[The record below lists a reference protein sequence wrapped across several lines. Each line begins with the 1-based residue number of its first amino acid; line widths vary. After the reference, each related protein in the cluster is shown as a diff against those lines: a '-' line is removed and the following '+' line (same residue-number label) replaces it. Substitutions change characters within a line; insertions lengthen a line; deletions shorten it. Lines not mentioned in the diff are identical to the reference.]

1 MKTIILFLQFICFTY
16 TVNAQFIEQWSQSY
30 NGTGNY
36 NDAATSV
43 ALDDVKN
50 VYVTGYS
57 YGMGTLNDYATVKY
71 NSNGIQQW
79 VTRYNGPGNDNDIV
93 NAITVFNNE
102 IYVTGQSA
110 GSGTAYDY
118 ATIKYNSSGVQQWIA
133 RYNGPSNSN
142 DGATAITTDALGN
155 VYVTGQ
161 SYGGTSTSYDFAT
174 IKYSSS
180 GIQQWEARFNGTGN
194 GNDGANA
201 VTVDQYF
208 NVYVT
213 GYSVGAGSS
222 LDYTTIKYNSS
233 GVQQWIAKYNGT
245 ANDIDISKC
254 IELSSS
260 GQVIISGYS
269 RGSGTSLDYVTIKY
283 DSLGAELWISR
294 YNGAANGGDIPNA
307 IAISNSGDI
316 VVTGVTNTDVSG
328 ILANYA
334 TLKYNAAGQ
343 IQWIGIYN
351 GPGNNND
358 SATSIAIDDSGN
370 VFVTGKSI
378 GSGTSFDFATIKYN
392 PSGVSQY
399 VARFNNSESSKDVA
413 NSIKVDEYGN
423 TYITGGSSLSG
434 NSDDFMTI
442 KYSKIS
448 GIKTISSIIPQQFEL
463 FQNYPNPFNP
473 VTNINYSLAVRT
485 FTNIKIFDIR
495 GIEVA
500 ELINEFQ
507 NPGVYSIDWN
517 AGNLESGI
525 YFYTLETEKFT
536 DTKKMIL
543 LK

>member
-1 MKTIILFLQFICFTY
+1 MKTIILILQIICFTY
-16 TVNAQFIEQWSQSY
+16 TINAQFIEQWSQSY

-36 NDAATSV
+36 NDAATSI
-43 ALDDVKN
+43 AIDDAKN

-57 YGMGTLNDYATVKY
+57 YGTGTLNDFATVKY
-71 NSNGIQQW
+71 NTNGVQQW
-79 VTRYNGPGNDNDIV
+79 ITRYNGPGNDNDIV
-93 NAITVFNNE
+93 TAITVFNNE

-174 IKYSSS
+174 IKYNSS
-180 GIQQWEARFNGTGN
+180 GIQQWEARYNGTGN

-201 VTVDQYF
+201 VIVDQYF

-233 GVQQWIAKYNGT
+233 GVQQWFAKYNGT
-245 ANDIDISKC
+245 ANDIDIGKC
-254 IELSSS
+254 IVLNNS
-260 GQVIISGYS
+260 GQVIVTGYS
-269 RGSGTSLDYVTIKY
+269 RGSGTSLDYVTINY
-283 DSLGAELWISR
+283 DSLGAEIWVSR

-307 IAISNSGDI
+307 ICLSNSGDI
-316 VVTGVTNTDVSG
+316 IVTGVTNTDVSG

-334 TLKYNAAGQ
+334 TIKYNAAGQ

-358 SATSIAIDDSGN
+358 SATSVAIDDSGN

-378 GSGTSFDFATIKYN
+378 GTGASFDFATIKYT
-392 PSGVSQY
+392 PSGVPQY
-399 VARFNNSESSKDVA
+399 VARFSYSESSKDVA

-423 TYITGGSSLSG
+423 TYLTGASTLTGS
-434 NSDDFMTI
+434 SDDFLTL
-442 KYSKIS
+442 KYSKLS
-448 GIKTISSIIPQQFEL
+448 GVNTISNFTPDRFVL

-473 VTNINYSLAVRT
+473 VTNINYSLSVRS
-485 FTNIKIFDIR
+485 FTKIKIFDIR

-500 ELINEFQ
+500 ELVNEFQ
-507 NPGVYSIDWN
+507 NPGTYSVDWF

-525 YFYTLETEKFT
+525 YFYTLETEKFK

>member
-1 MKTIILFLQFICFTY
+1 MKTIILILQIICFTY
-16 TVNAQFIEQWSQSY
+16 TINAQFIEQWSQSY

-36 NDAATSV
+36 NDAATSI
-43 ALDDVKN
+43 AIDDAKN

-57 YGMGTLNDYATVKY
+57 YGTGTLNDFATVKY
-71 NSNGIQQW
+71 NTNGVQQW
-79 VTRYNGPGNDNDIV
+79 ITRYNGPGNDNDIV
-93 NAITVFNNE
+93 TAITVFNNE

-174 IKYSSS
+174 IKYNSS
-180 GIQQWEARFNGTGN
+180 GIQQWEARYNGTGN

-201 VTVDQYF
+201 VIVDQYF

-233 GVQQWIAKYNGT
+233 GVQQWFAKYNGT
-245 ANDIDISKC
+245 ANDIDIGKC
-254 IELSSS
+254 IVLNNS
-260 GQVIISGYS
+260 GQVIVTGYS
-269 RGSGTSLDYVTIKY
+269 RGSGTSLDYVTINY
-283 DSLGAELWISR
+283 DSLGAEIWVSR

-307 IAISNSGDI
+307 VCLSNSGDI
-316 VVTGVTNTDVSG
+316 IVTGVTNTDVSG

-334 TLKYNAAGQ
+334 TIKYNAAGQ

-358 SATSIAIDDSGN
+358 SATSVAIDDSGN

-378 GSGTSFDFATIKYN
+378 GTGASFDFATIKYT
-392 PSGVSQY
+392 PSGVPQY
-399 VARFNNSESSKDVA
+399 VARFSYSESSKDVA

-423 TYITGGSSLSG
+423 TYLTGASTLTGS
-434 NSDDFMTI
+434 SDDFLTL
-442 KYSKIS
+442 KYSKLS
-448 GIKTISSIIPQQFEL
+448 GVNTISNFTPDRFVL

-473 VTNINYSLAVRT
+473 VTNINYSLSVRS
-485 FTNIKIFDIR
+485 FTKIKIFDIR

-500 ELINEFQ
+500 ELVNEFQ
-507 NPGVYSIDWN
+507 NPGTYSVDWF

-525 YFYTLETEKFT
+525 YFYTLETEKFK

>member
-1 MKTIILFLQFICFTY
+1 MKTIILILQIICFTY
-16 TVNAQFIEQWSQSY
+16 TINAQFIEQWSQSY

-36 NDAATSV
+36 NDAATSI
-43 ALDDVKN
+43 AIDDAKN

-57 YGMGTLNDYATVKY
+57 YGMGTLNDFATVKY
-71 NSNGIQQW
+71 NTNGVQQW
-79 VTRYNGPGNDNDIV
+79 IARYNGPGNDNDIIT
-93 NAITVFNNE
+93 AITVFNNE

-155 VYVTGQ
+155 VYVTGL

-174 IKYSSS
+174 IKYNSS
-180 GIQQWEARFNGTGN
+180 GLQQWEARYNGTGN

-245 ANDIDISKC
+245 ANDIDIGKC
-254 IELSSS
+254 IVLNNS
-260 GQVIISGYS
+260 GQIIVTGYS
-269 RGSGTSLDYVTIKY
+269 RGSGTSLDYVTINY
-283 DSLGAELWISR
+283 DSLGAEIWVSR

-307 IAISNSGDI
+307 IGLSNSGDI
-316 VVTGVTNTDVSG
+316 IVTGVTNTDVSG

-334 TLKYNAAGQ
+334 TIKYNAAGQ

-358 SATSIAIDDSGN
+358 SATSVAIDDSGN

-378 GSGTSFDFATIKYN
+378 GTGASFDFATIKYT
-392 PSGVSQY
+392 PSGVPQY
-399 VARFNNSESSKDVA
+399 VARFSYSESSKDVA

-423 TYITGGSSLSG
+423 TYLTGASTLTGS
-434 NSDDFMTI
+434 SDDFLTL
-442 KYSKIS
+442 KYSKLS
-448 GIKTISSIIPQQFEL
+448 GVNTISNFTPDRFEL

-473 VTNINYSLAVRT
+473 VTNINYSLSVRS
-485 FTNIKIFDIR
+485 FTKIKIFDIR

-500 ELINEFQ
+500 ELVNEFQ
-507 NPGVYSIDWN
+507 NPGTYSVDWF

-525 YFYTLETEKFT
+525 YFYTLETEKFK

>member
-1 MKTIILFLQFICFTY
+1 MKTIILILQIICFTY
-16 TVNAQFIEQWSQSY
+16 TINAQFIEQWSQSY

-36 NDAATSV
+36 NDAATSI
-43 ALDDVKN
+43 AIDDAKN

-57 YGMGTLNDYATVKY
+57 YGTGTLNDFATVKY
-71 NSNGIQQW
+71 NTNGVQQW
-79 VTRYNGPGNDNDIV
+79 ITRYNGPGNDNDIV
-93 NAITVFNNE
+93 TAITVFNNE

-174 IKYSSS
+174 IKYNSS
-180 GIQQWEARFNGTGN
+180 GIQQWEARYNGTGN

-201 VTVDQYF
+201 VIVDQYF

-233 GVQQWIAKYNGT
+233 GVQQWFAKYNGT
-245 ANDIDISKC
+245 ANDIDIGKC
-254 IELSSS
+254 IVLNNS
-260 GQVIISGYS
+260 GQVIVTGYS
-269 RGSGTSLDYVTIKY
+269 RGSGTSLDYVTINY
-283 DSLGAELWISR
+283 DSLGAEIWVSR

-307 IAISNSGDI
+307 VCLSNSGDI
-316 VVTGVTNTDVSG
+316 IVTGVTNTDVSG

-334 TLKYNAAGQ
+334 TIKYNVAGQ

-358 SATSIAIDDSGN
+358 SATSVAIDDSGN

-378 GSGTSFDFATIKYN
+378 GTGASFDFATIKYT
-392 PSGVSQY
+392 PSGVPQY
-399 VARFNNSESSKDVA
+399 VARFSYSESSKDVA

-423 TYITGGSSLSG
+423 TYLTGASTLTGS
-434 NSDDFMTI
+434 SDDFLTL
-442 KYSKIS
+442 KYSKLS
-448 GIKTISSIIPQQFEL
+448 GVNTISNFTPDRFVL

-473 VTNINYSLAVRT
+473 VTNINYSLSVRS
-485 FTNIKIFDIR
+485 FTKIKIFDIR

-500 ELINEFQ
+500 ELVNEFQ
-507 NPGVYSIDWN
+507 NPGTYSVDWF

-525 YFYTLETEKFT
+525 YFYTLETEKFK

>member
-1 MKTIILFLQFICFTY
+1 MKTIILILQIICFTY
-16 TVNAQFIEQWSQSY
+16 TINAQFIEQWSQSY

-36 NDAATSV
+36 NDAATSI
-43 ALDDVKN
+43 AIDDAKN
-50 VYVTGYS
+50 IYVTGYS
-57 YGMGTLNDYATVKY
+57 YGTGTLNDFATVKY
-71 NSNGIQQW
+71 NTNGVQQW
-79 VTRYNGPGNDNDIV
+79 IARYNGPGNDNDIV
-93 NAITVFNNE
+93 TAITVFNNE

-133 RYNGPSNSN
+133 RYNGPSNGN
-142 DGATAITTDALGN
+142 DGANAITTDALGN
-155 VYVTGQ
+155 VYITGL

-174 IKYSSS
+174 IKYNSS
-180 GIQQWEARFNGTGN
+180 GIQQWEARYNGTGN

-233 GVQQWIAKYNGT
+233 GVQQWFAKYNGT
-245 ANDIDISKC
+245 ANDIDIGKC
-254 IELSSS
+254 IVLNNS
-260 GQVIISGYS
+260 GQVIVTGYS
-269 RGSGTSLDYVTIKY
+269 RGSGTSLDYVTINY
-283 DSLGAELWISR
+283 DSLGAEIWVSR

-307 IAISNSGDI
+307 IGLSNSGDI
-316 VVTGVTNTDVSG
+316 IVTGVTNTDVSG

-334 TLKYNAAGQ
+334 TIKYNAAGQ

-358 SATSIAIDDSGN
+358 SATSVAIDDSGN

-378 GSGTSFDFATIKYN
+378 GTGASFDFATIKYT
-392 PSGVSQY
+392 PSGVPQY
-399 VARFNNSESSKDVA
+399 VARFSYSESSKDVA

-423 TYITGGSSLSG
+423 TYLTGASTLTGS
-434 NSDDFMTI
+434 SDDFLTL
-442 KYSKIS
+442 KYSKLS
-448 GIKTISSIIPQQFEL
+448 GVNTISNFTPDRFEL

-473 VTNINYSLAVRT
+473 VTNINYSLSVRS
-485 FTNIKIFDIR
+485 FTKIKIFDIR

-500 ELINEFQ
+500 ELVNEFQ
-507 NPGVYSIDWN
+507 NPGTYSVDWF

-525 YFYTLETEKFT
+525 YFYTLETEKFK

>member
-1 MKTIILFLQFICFTY
+1 MKTIILLLQIICFTY

-36 NDAATSV
+36 NDAATSI
-43 ALDDVKN
+43 AIDDAKN

-57 YGMGTLNDYATVKY
+57 YGMGTLNDYSTVKY
-71 NSNGIQQW
+71 NTNGVQQW
-79 VTRYNGPGNDNDIV
+79 ITRYNGPGNDNDIV
-93 NAITVFNNE
+93 TAITVYNNE

-142 DGATAITTDALGN
+142 DGATAIVTDALGN

-161 SYGGTSTSYDFAT
+161 SYGGTSSSYDFAT
-174 IKYSSS
+174 IKYNSS
-180 GIQQWEARFNGTGN
+180 GIQQWEARYNGTGN

-222 LDYTTIKYNSS
+222 LDYTTIKYNSF

-254 IELSSS
+254 IVLNNS
-260 GQVIISGYS
+260 GQVIVTGYS
-269 RGSGTSLDYVTIKY
+269 RGSGTSLDYVTINY
-283 DSLGAELWISR
+283 DSLGGELWVSR

-307 IAISNSGDI
+307 VALSNSGDI
-316 VVTGVTNTDVSG
+316 IVTGVTNTDVSG

-334 TLKYNAAGQ
+334 TIKYNAAGQ
-343 IQWIGIYN
+343 SQWIRIYN

-378 GSGTSFDFATIKYN
+378 GTSTSFDFATIKYN
-392 PSGVSQY
+392 SAGVSQY
-399 VARFNNSESSKDVA
+399 VARFNYSESSKDVA
-413 NSIKVDEYGN
+413 NSIKVDEFGN

-434 NSDDFMTI
+434 SSDDFMTI

-448 GIKTISSIIPQQFEL
+448 GINTISNIIPEKFEL

-473 VTNINYSLAVRT
+473 VTNINYSLSVRS
-485 FTNIKIFDIR
+485 FTKIKIFDIR
-495 GIEVA
+495 GIGVA
-500 ELINEFQ
+500 ELVNEFQ
-507 NPGVYSIDWN
+507 NPGTYSVDWY

-525 YFYTLETEKFT
+525 YFYTLETEKFK
-536 DTKKMIL
+536 DTKKLIL

>member
-1 MKTIILFLQFICFTY
+1 MKTIILFLISLSFT
-16 TVNAQFIEQWSQSY
+16 TNVNAQFIEQWTQSY
-30 NGTGNY
+30 NGSGNF

-43 ALDDVKN
+43 AIDDAKN

-57 YGMGTLNDYATVKY
+57 YGIGTLNDYVTVKY
-71 NSNGIQQW
+71 NTNGIQQW
-79 VTRYNGPGNDNDIV
+79 VSRYNGPGNDNDIV
-93 NAITVFNNE
+93 KAIAVFNNE

-142 DGATAITTDALGN
+142 DGSTGITTDALGN
-155 VYVTGQ
+155 VYVTGE

-174 IKYSSS
+174 IKYNSS
-180 GIQQWEARFNGTGN
+180 GIQQWEARYNGTGN

-201 VTVDQYF
+201 ITVDQYS

-233 GVQQWIAKYNGT
+233 GVQQWIAKYNGS

-254 IELSSS
+254 VTLSSS
-260 GQVIISGYS
+260 GQVIITGYS
-269 RGSGTSLDYVTIKY
+269 RGSGTSLDYVTINY
-283 DSLGAELWISR
+283 DSLGAELWVSR

-307 IAISNSGDI
+307 VVLNNSGDI
-316 VVTGVTNTDVSG
+316 IVTGVTNTDVSG

-334 TLKYNAAGQ
+334 TIKYNAAGQ

-358 SATSIAIDDSGN
+358 SATSIAVDDSGN

-378 GSGTSFDFATIKYN
+378 GSGTSFDFATIKYS
-392 PSGVSQY
+392 PAGVPQY

-434 NSDDFMTI
+434 SSDDFMTI

-448 GIKTISSIIPQQFEL
+448 GINIISNIIPQRFEL

-473 VTNINYSLAVRT
+473 VTNINYSLSFRT
-485 FTNIKIFDIR
+485 FTNIKVYDIR

-500 ELINEFQ
+500 ELVNEFQ
-507 NPGVYSIDWN
+507 NAGTYSVNWN
-517 AGNLESGI
+517 AENLESGI
-525 YFYTLETEKFT
+525 YFYTLETDKFK
-536 DTKKMIL
+536 DTKKMVL

>member
-1 MKTIILFLQFICFTY
+1 MKTIILILQIICFTY
-16 TVNAQFIEQWSQSY
+16 TINAQFIEQWSQSY

-36 NDAATSV
+36 NDAATSI
-43 ALDDVKN
+43 AIDDAKN

-57 YGMGTLNDYATVKY
+57 YGMGTLNDFATVKY
-71 NSNGIQQW
+71 NTNGVQQW
-79 VTRYNGPGNDNDIV
+79 IARYNGPGNDNDIIT
-93 NAITVFNNE
+93 AITVFNNE

-155 VYVTGQ
+155 VYVTGL

-174 IKYSSS
+174 IKYNSS
-180 GIQQWEARFNGTGN
+180 GLQQWEARYNGTGN

-233 GVQQWIAKYNGT
+233 GVQQWFAKYNGT
-245 ANDIDISKC
+245 ANDIDIGKC
-254 IELSSS
+254 IVLNNS
-260 GQVIISGYS
+260 GQIIVTGYS
-269 RGSGTSLDYVTIKY
+269 RGSGTSLDYVTINY
-283 DSLGAELWISR
+283 DSLGAEIWVSR

-307 IAISNSGDI
+307 IGLSNSGDI
-316 VVTGVTNTDVSG
+316 IVTGVTNTDVSG

-334 TLKYNAAGQ
+334 TIKYNAAGQ

-358 SATSIAIDDSGN
+358 SATSVAIDDSGN

-378 GSGTSFDFATIKYN
+378 GTGASFDFATIKYT
-392 PSGVSQY
+392 PSGVPQY
-399 VARFNNSESSKDVA
+399 VARFSYSESSKDVA

-423 TYITGGSSLSG
+423 TYLTGASTLTGS
-434 NSDDFMTI
+434 SDDFLTL
-442 KYSKIS
+442 KYSKLS
-448 GIKTISSIIPQQFEL
+448 GVNTISNFTPDRFEL

-473 VTNINYSLAVRT
+473 VTNINYSLSVRS
-485 FTNIKIFDIR
+485 FTKIKIFDIR

-500 ELINEFQ
+500 ELVNEFQ
-507 NPGVYSIDWN
+507 NPGTYSVDWF

-525 YFYTLETEKFT
+525 YFYTLETEKFK